1 MSFGQPVLVAAW
13 ASLHLYPVLPLP
25 SLCSMPDVPLPSP
38 PTAGGSPVQPAV
50 TIGDRRFPIAELSDE
65 AQKLVLAVRDCEE
78 QITQMKRRLNYLEI
92 ARRTLIQEL
101 TSRLPE

>member
-1 MSFGQPVLVAAW
+1 MSD
-13 ASLHLYPVLPLP
+13 LPLP
-25 SLCSMPDVPLPSP
+25 PAGPAAVPSDQ
-38 PTAGGSPVQPAV
+38 PVV
-50 TIGDRRFPIAELSDE
+50 TLGDRRFPIADLSDE

-101 TSRLPE
+101 TSRLPD

>member
-1 MSFGQPVLVAAW
+1 MV
-13 ASLHLYPVLPLP
+13 
-25 SLCSMPDVPLPSP
+25 DTP
-38 PTAGGSPVQPAV
+38 PGSETALL
-50 TIGDRRFPIAELSDE
+50 TIGDRSYPIAELNDE